1 MISEQNA
8 ELDSLMSLAAGGDQ
22 VAFRRFYDLAS
33 PSILAILV
41 RLMKDRYQAEDVLQ
55 DAMVVAWNK
64 ASDFNPGLA
73 SAKTWITTIA
83 RRRALDLLRS
93 DTRRREILHDDARD
107 IRRTMGLD
115 AADAPSSP
123 ESAATADRLVHCF
136 GELDPNAAACIQF
149 AYLDGLTFSEI
160 ADRLSRSLGTVKSW
174 IRRSLVKLKACMQR

>member
-1 MISEQNA
+1 MATDQNT
-8 ELDSLMSLAAGGDQ
+8 ELDSLMSQAAGGDQ
-22 VAFRRFYDLAS
+22 VAFQHFYDRAS

-64 ASDFNPGLA
+64 ASDFDPGLA
-73 SAKTWITTIA
+73 SARTWITTIA

-93 DTRRREILHDDARD
+93 DSRRREILRDEVRD
-107 IRRTMGLD
+107 IRSSMGLD
-115 AADAPSSP
+115 ASDSPSSP
-123 ESAATADRLVHCF
+123 ESSVTADRLVYCF
-136 GELDPNAAACIQF
+136 GELDPNAAACIRF

-174 IRRSLVKLKACMQR
+174 VRRSLAKLKACMQR